1 MSLFDDD
8 KLNSLPVVN
17 NKDKKQSA
25 TADDRFELLAKLIS
39 TPEQH
44 SSSATIFKKLE
55 TLIRKDFLKLC
66 AGVGIP
72 GESSLYQE
80 LLVTLGDLQ
89 ELIEFPYLANKNI
102 LAVGGGFSAGK
113 SRFLNSILGID
124 QLLPEGLLPTTAIP
138 TYLISGETESIV
150 ALNTFNRSQE
160 LDRESLNSI
169 SHAFNMGEKS
179 TISFYHILKL
189 IQIQSPDLK
198 WDNIALLDTPGY
210 SKPHSEDD
218 SSDRRGTD
226 AGNTDEE
233 KAREHLS
240 QADHLIW
247 VISVTDGTFQ
257 LPDIE
262 FLQQKVK
269 WERPLYILINKAD
282 EKTQSDV
289 KNIFER
295 IREDALNA
303 GFNLAGISAYSSR
316 NKKVFFGDDPK
327 DWFDEIN
334 QKCKFTRWRGRFQ
347 AVFEKIIAFNAEE
360 EERCRV
366 LKSSLDPIYLKCD
379 EVLSQAQVEKL
390 KDTMKIIS
398 SDSKTHAEAA
408 KQFVIFSEKVEKLL
422 EELLAQIGVADETA
436 SAVGIEGRY
445 VIAEGV
451 LPKFKKGD
459 VLQGTVDSLSKFR
472 GCFISSESLDDQ
484 IRIRYSDIEK
494 HYTDPAKSF
503 GEKKKV
509 TLTVY
514 EIDRAE
520 NTIVFTVLPD
530 TADK

>member
-8 KLNSLPVVN
+8 NLEELPEIN
-17 NKDKKQSA
+17 IKDEPKSSSK
-25 TADDRFELLAKLIS
+25 DERFELLAKLIS
-39 TPEQH
+39 TPEQL
-44 SSSATIFKKLE
+44 SLSITTFKKLE
-55 TLIRKDFLKLC
+55 SLIRKDFLKLC
-66 AGVGIP
+66 SGVGIP

-80 LLVTLGDLQ
+80 LLVTLSDLQ

-138 TYLISGETESIV
+138 TYLITGKTESIV

-160 LDRESLNSI
+160 LDRESLNNI

-189 IQIQSPDLK
+189 IQIQSSALK

-210 SKPHSEDD
+210 SKPHSENENN
-218 SSDRRGTD
+218 DRRGTD

-240 QADHLIW
+240 LADHLIW

-269 WERPLYILINKAD
+269 WTRPLYILINKAD
-282 EKTQSDV
+282 EKTTSDV
-289 KNIFER
+289 KNIFDR
-295 IREDALNA
+295 IKEDALNA

-316 NKKVFFGDDPK
+316 NKKVFYGDNPK

-334 QKCKFTRWRGRFQ
+334 QKCKFTHWKGRFQ
-347 AVFEKIIAFNAEE
+347 TVFEKIIAFNAEE
-360 EERCRV
+360 EERCKN
-366 LKSSLDPIYLKCD
+366 LKTSLDPVFLKCD
-379 EVLSQAQVEKL
+379 EVLSASQMEKL
-390 KDTMKIIS
+390 KETIKIIS

-408 KQFVIFSEKVEKLL
+408 KQFIHFSEKVENLL
-422 EELLAQIGVADETA
+422 EELLSTIGVVDETA
-436 SAVGIEGRY
+436 SAVGIEGRF
-445 VIAEGV
+445 VADGT
-451 LPKFKKGD
+451 LPKLKKGD
-459 VLQGTVDSLSKFR
+459 VLTGKVDSLSKFR
-472 GCFISSESLDDQ
+472 GCFISSESLSDQ

-494 HYTDPAKSF
+494 HYTDPGKSF
-503 GEKKKV
+503 GEKTIV

-514 EIDRAE
+514 EINRAE
-520 NTIVFTVLPD
+520 NTIVFTVSPQLD
-530 TADK
+530 NK